1 MIDPPRIENA
11 ANGPDDNPMNP
22 FAPSATHRQE
32 HLDRAAAQL
41 EFAYWLSAGI
51 MTVLCLFLALY
62 GFVPAWGGLIV
73 TLAATL
79 RVPLLMSK
87 NARKPIPQRLPS
99 SFALLF
105 TSWALCLCFIS
116 VSGIAFVA
124 FCLPTGL
131 MLASYGNAP
140 TFSLAFTIGCLA
152 GGLCF
157 CTLFILSLRFPF

>member
-1 MIDPPRIENA
+1 MIDPPKIENA
-11 ANGPDDNPMNP
+11 ANGPDDNAINP
-22 FAPSATHRQE
+22 FAPIAPHRQE
-32 HLDRAAAQL
+32 HLDRATARL
-41 EFAYWLSAGI
+41 DLAYWVSAGT
-51 MTVLCLFLALY
+51 MTALCLLLAFY
-62 GFVPAWGGLIV
+62 GFLPAWGGLIV

-87 NARKPIPQRLPS
+87 NARKPMPQRLPN

-124 FCLPTGL
+124 FCFPSGL
-131 MLASYGNAP
+131 LLASYGYQPPLGPAV
-140 TFSLAFTIGCLA
+140 TIGCLA